1 MASIVVTTL
10 LTSGSATLLASMIGI
25 PSARNALAGWA

>member
-25 PSARNALAGWA
+25 PLGAMRSPGW